1 MVGFMM
7 KSRRPCRRVSTVLVV
22 LVAFSFLLA
31 ACGGGVKNEEAAA
44 KTDVQGAGKT
54 DEGAKASKT
63 AEKIEKAIEKST
75 EIKME
80 SLIKMSKE
88 AKAQT
93 SYTYDPI
100 NKVDPFS
107 RFIASMG
114 APALGGKDENVLT
127 KYEIRYFRLVGIV
140 VDEAQP
146 RAIFEDPRGHAFV
159 VGIGAPIG
167 RNMGVIDQ
175 ILPDKV
181 VVMEQRFVPGGPVEY
196 ETVPVV
202 IKLHPEQE
210 KES

>member
-1 MVGFMM
+1 M
-7 KSRRPCRRVSTVLVV
+7 KSVRPFGRVSTVLVV
-22 LVAFSFLLA
+22 LAAFAFLFT
-31 ACGGGVKNEEAAA
+31 ACGGGDKAEEPAA
-44 KTDVQGAGKT
+44 KADVQETKKT
-54 DEGAKASKT
+54 DKEAST
-63 AEKIEKAIEKST
+63 IAEKVEKAIEKST

-80 SLIKMSKE
+80 TLLEKSQAI
-88 AKAQT
+88 KAQA
-93 SYTYDPI
+93 SYTYNPI

-107 RFIASMG
+107 HVIAGMG
-114 APALGGKDENVLT
+114 APALEGKDENVLT

-140 VDEAQP
+140 VDEGQP
-146 RAIFEDPRGHAFV
+146 QAIFEDPRGHAFV
-159 VGIGAPIG
+159 VGIGTPMG

-202 IKLHPEQE
+202 INLHPEQE